1 MITLSAFLLAGIGG
15 LFLILIRR
23 SKKIFS
29 VTDQLMLSLFFVLLS
44 LFLIIL
50 SSVHLF
56 FSL

>member
-1 MITLSAFLLAGIGG
+1 MITLSAFLLAGFGG

>member
-23 SKKIFS
+23 SKKTFS
-29 VTDQLMLSLFFVLLS
+29 VTDQLILSLFFVLLS

>member
-44 LFLIIL
+44 LFLSIL

>member
-1 MITLSAFLLAGIGG
+1 MIALSAFLLAGIGG

-23 SKKIFS
+23 SKKTFS
-29 VTDQLMLSLFFVLLS
+29 ATDQLMLSLFFVLLS

>member
-1 MITLSAFLLAGIGG
+1 MIALSAFLLAGIGG

-23 SKKIFS
+23 SKKKFS
-29 VTDQLMLSLFFVLLS
+29 ATDQLMLSLFFVLLS

>member
-1 MITLSAFLLAGIGG
+1 MIALSAFLLAGIGG

-23 SKKIFS
+23 SKKNFS
-29 VTDQLMLSLFFVLLS
+29 ATDQLMLSLFFVLLS

>member
-1 MITLSAFLLAGIGG
+1 MIALIAFLLAGIGG

-29 VTDQLMLSLFFVLLS
+29 ATDQLMLSLFFVLLS

>member
-1 MITLSAFLLAGIGG
+1 MIALSAFLLAGIGG

-23 SKKIFS
+23 SKKTFS
-29 VTDQLMLSLFFVLLS
+29 ATDQLMLSLFFVLIS